1 MTRTCMGGE
10 PAPGGK
16 LVRIGILL
24 IVLAISF
31 PAISSLS
38 SEAEM
43 PFLVA
48 IGQISFILFYFC
60 SFLLGL
66 VGAIFLLL
74 GVAIK
79 VTKLFNSRDL

>member
-10 PAPGGK
+10 PAPGVK

>member
-1 MTRTCMGGE
+1 MSRHG
-10 PAPGGK
+10 GGK

-24 IVLAISF
+24 IAIAVSF
-31 PAISSLS
+31 PAISSLT

-48 IGQISFILFYFC
+48 IAQISYLLFYFC

-66 VGAIFLLL
+66 VGAIFLVL
-74 GVAIK
+74 GVASKAIK
-79 VTKLFNSRDL
+79 IFNSRG

>member
-1 MTRTCMGGE
+1 MTRTCMGEE

>member
-1 MTRTCMGGE
+1 MGGE